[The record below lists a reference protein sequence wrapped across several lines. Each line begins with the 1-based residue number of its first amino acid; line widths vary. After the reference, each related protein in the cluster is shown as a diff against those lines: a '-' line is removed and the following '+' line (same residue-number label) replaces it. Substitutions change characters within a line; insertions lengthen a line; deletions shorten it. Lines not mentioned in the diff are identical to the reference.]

1 MVNLPE
7 LAFYEQDYEERHFV
21 LCWKYLGIICG
32 FELENIFFF
41 FNCLSI
47 FTFDQ

>member
-7 LAFYEQDYEERHFV
+7 LGFYEQDYEERHFV

-32 FELENIFFF
+32 FELKDITI
-41 FNCLSI
+41 FNCLII
-47 FTFDQ
+47 FTFDT